1 MKRILYILFAA
12 ATFLTACKPLAP
24 DTRRTGKPA
33 ALTSITFATFTAVRL
48 ADQTCRIDL
57 SEMSTVAGQMK
68 DNPKTAFL
76 YPMEVILED
85 SAHKAISTFTV
96 EHPLI
101 ENFEFTNDQG
111 QLQRMVRTLDSNRFH
126 LRFNN
131 MPGMKFIRF
140 QSDNPSVPVIN
151 SIQNLSK

>member
-1 MKRILYILFAA
+1 MKRIIFILFVLAA
-12 ATFLTACKPLAP
+12 LSTACKPLAP
-24 DTRRTGKPA
+24 DTRGTGKPVA
-33 ALTSITFATFTAVRL
+33 SNTITFASFSAVRVPG
-48 ADQTCRIDL
+48 QPCRIGL
-57 SEMSTVAGQMK
+57 IELNTVAGHMK

-85 SAHKAISTFTV
+85 SAHKTLATFTV

-101 ENFEFTNDQG
+101 ENFEYTNDQG
-111 QLQRMVRTLDSNRFH
+111 QFQRMNRTLDSTRFY

-140 QSDNPSVPVIN
+140 RSDNPSLPVIN
-151 SIQNLSK
+151 STQNLRK